1 MEMKCIQKFSYSIA
15 AGLQSDSDITMQTAV
30 CIFDFSQCMK
40 MLLNIWKKKNSAW
53 SYYFSW
59 FWKEA
64 FSKEENWKIKKI
76 ALQASLFFI
85 LFFRQSCNGNDNS
98 KS

>member
-40 MLLNIWKKKNSAW
+40 MLLNI
-53 SYYFSW
+53 
-59 FWKEA
+59 
-64 FSKEENWKIKKI
+64 
-76 ALQASLFFI
+76 
-85 LFFRQSCNGNDNS
+85 
-98 KS
+98 